1 MRVKYLIG
9 AALLTCATAAPA
21 FADYYVVQDAT
32 TKKCTVVAQK
42 PTTTTTT
49 IVGNGAVYTSQS
61 EAENAMK
68 TVTICQ
74 SK

>member
-1 MRVKYLIG
+1 MRVKCLVG
-9 AALLTCATAAPA
+9 AAILACVAVPA
-21 FADYYVVQDAT
+21 LADSYYVVQDAT
-32 TKKCTVVAQK
+32 TKKCTVVSQK

-49 IVGNGAVYTSQS
+49 IVGNGAVYTSQM

-68 TVTICQ
+68 SVTICQ